1 MLYKLLIALATLA
14 SAFAA
19 PLTLRSGTCA
29 GLACGGPFLNLSLP
43 ASLPPLPYAY
53 NALEPFIIEDI
64 MRLHHDVG
72 HLAHVTALNL
82 AVSNMS
88 IAIECGNVE
97 EVVRLTES
105 LTFNGGGKRGGHI
118 NHSLFWRS
126 LAPAASSKYN
136 GTGGLFPTSGPLHD
150 HVSTSFGAVEQLS
163 AIMVMAGSGIKGSG
177 WVWTVWDRQSR
188 SLEVITTANQNLP
201 FAWQVPILGIDC
213 FEHAY
218 LLQYETNRLEYLKQ
232 VFAVVNWK
240 EAEAR
245 LVAELEGRPWW

>member
-1 MLYKLLIALATLA
+1 MLCKLLISLAALACAL
-14 SAFAA
+14 AA
-19 PLTLRSGTCA
+19 PLALRSGTCA
-29 GLACGGPFLNLSLP
+29 GLACGGPFLNFSLP

-53 NALEPFIIEDI
+53 NALEPFVIEDI
-64 MRLHHDVG
+64 MRLHHD
-72 HLAHVTALNL
+72 

-88 IAIECGNVE
+88 TAIKCGNVE

-105 LTFNGGGKRGGHI
+105 LALNGGGPLAQ
-118 NHSLFWRS
+118 SLFWRS

-136 GTGGLFPTSGPLHD
+136 GTGSLFPTSGPLHD
-150 HVSTSFGAVEQLS
+150 HVSTSFDSVEQLS
-163 AIMVMAGSGIKGSG
+163 AIMVTAGSGIRGSG

-218 LLQYETNRLEYLKQ
+218 LVQYKTNRLEYLKQ
-232 VFAVVNWK
+232 VFAVINWE